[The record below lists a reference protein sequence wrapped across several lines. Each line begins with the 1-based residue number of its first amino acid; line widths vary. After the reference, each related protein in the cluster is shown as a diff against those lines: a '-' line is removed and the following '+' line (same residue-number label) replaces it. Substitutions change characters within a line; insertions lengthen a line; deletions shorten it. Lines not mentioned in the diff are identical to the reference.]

1 MSEMN
6 FVARK
11 ALLALAAA
19 IASPAWA
26 ANECKVEYGFFTGT
40 GPTRQDQTQTVNLNA
55 GQTLSVNRS
64 NMNFVRNTG
73 GNKVDVTLTGAI
85 SNKFTL
91 DKDQRNP
98 SAGFY
103 LTPVTLV
110 SLHCT
115 HGATVS
121 APSTPEQL
129 VNQLKQANAGVN
141 QIAQQLKTTFNQTG
155 QQVAGLLKAAG
166 YGASQVAAALAS
178 AFNATGAQVAAWL
191 KAAGYTGEQVAAALK
206 AQFNATAAQAAGWL
220 KDAFNA
226 TGEQVAAWLKAAG
239 YTGEQVAA
247 ALKAQFNAT
256 AAQAAG
262 WLQSAFNA
270 TTQQLAQWL
279 RGAGYTLVQ
288 VAEAL
293 DQLKLDPAQAMAAV
307 RQAFNATWTEA
318 VNAYRAFVVVLQP
331 TYCGVTGCNQGAQL
345 LRAAG
350 AAAADA
356 LKALR
361 DAYNLSESAAR
372 QMAQGV
378 FGLAGQAID
387 TALAAAG
394 YAATQANRA
403 VAEAMELRYV
413 LLGSS
418 FRECGRYPSGTIYG
432 TGGGTQPLPLPAT
445 GTAQVVTFIGNTA
458 LAAATAIN
466 DLPAGARYVIRERGP
481 CFFVADITV
490 PSTAREGVSGRGVLM
505 SSAQPGPGFA
515 WRVGPVPSTGGTP
528 IYVPRPAPSSPLRTE
543 IDRTTLYLVGGATTT
558 DANGN
563 NYTLLETTAPHCQT
577 VAAPNPAYNANGAQN
592 ARRATITVAN
602 IAWRVTNTGATAVQG
617 VTAELVRGSTILA
630 SHGNLTVAAGQTLT
644 FNTPRPQ
651 NQTCVAR
658 LGGGDECYHCGMRD
672 EGWNDN
678 EVSVRIR

>member
-1 MSEMN
+1 
-6 FVARK
+6 
-11 ALLALAAA
+11 
-19 IASPAWA
+19 
-26 ANECKVEYGFFTGT
+26 
-40 GPTRQDQTQTVNLNA
+40 
-55 GQTLSVNRS
+55 
-64 NMNFVRNTG
+64 VRNTG
-73 GNKVDVTLTGAI
+73 ANKVDVTLTGAI

-98 SAGFY
+98 TTGFY

-110 SLHCT
+110 SLLCT

-121 APSTPEQL
+121 APGTPEQL
-129 VNQLKQANAGVN
+129 VNQLKQAGTSVN
-141 QIAQQLKTTFNQTG
+141 QVAQQLKTTFNQTG

-166 YGASQVAAALAS
+166 YGATQVAAALAS

-206 AQFNATAAQAAGWL
+206 AQFNATASQAAGWL

-226 TGEQVAAWLKAAG
+226 TGEQVAAWLKTAA

-293 DQLKLDPAQAMAAV
+293 DQLKLDPAQSMAAV
-307 RQAFNATWTEA
+307 RQAFNATWTEV
-318 VNAYRAFVVVLQP
+318 VNAHRAFVVVLQP
-331 TYCGVTGCNQGAQL
+331 TNCGAAGCNQGAQL
-345 LRAAG
+345 LRVAG
-350 AAAADA
+350 ATAAEA
-356 LKALR
+356 LKVLK
-361 DAYNLSESAAR
+361 DVYNLSEAAAR
-372 QMAQGV
+372 QIAQGV

-387 TALAAAG
+387 TALATAG
-394 YAATQANRA
+394 YAVTQANRA

-413 LLGSS
+413 LRGSS
-418 FRECGRYPSGTIYG
+418 FRECGRYPTSTIYG
-432 TGGGTQPLPLPAT
+432 NNQPLPLPST
-445 GTAQVVTFIGNTA
+445 GAPQVVTFLGNAA

-466 DLPAGARYVIRERGP
+466 DLPSGASYVIRERGP

-490 PSTAREGVSGRGVLM
+490 PSTARDGVSGRGVLM
-505 SSAQPGPGFA
+505 SSAQPGPGFS

-528 IYVPRPAPSSPLRTE
+528 INTITPPRSPLRTS
-543 IDRTTLYLVGGATTT
+543 IDQTTLYKVGSGNTT
-558 DANGN
+558 DANGDV
-563 NYTLLETTAPHCQT
+563 YTLLETNAPHCQT
-577 VAAPNPAYNANGAQN
+577 VAAPNPPYNANGAQN

-602 IAWRVTNTGATAVQG
+602 IAWTVTNTGTAAVNG
-617 VTAELVRGSTILA
+617 VTAELVRGATVLA
-630 SHGNLTVAAGQTLT
+630 SHANLNFAAGQTHT

-651 NQTCVAR
+651 NNTCVAKV
-658 LGGGDECYHCGMRD
+658 GGGGECYHCGMRHV
-672 EGWNDN
+672 GWNDN
-678 EVSVRIR
+678 EVSVRIK